1 MSNPSRVDI
10 ARPSTKNGMLS
21 TTLHQLELAFEK
33 LELDAGLRTLIRQPE
48 RELTVNIPIVTEEG
62 MIEVFQGYRVQ
73 HSSARG
79 PCKGGIRYHPNVD
92 MEEVRALAMLMTL
105 KSAVVNIPF
114 GGAKGGISVDPAQL
128 SMRELEQLTR
138 RFAMMISPILG
149 PKMDIPAP
157 DMNTNEQTMAW
168 FMDTISSR
176 QGYYSPEIITGKP
189 VALGGSEGRSEA
201 TGRGTAIAAVEML
214 HKLNRRP
221 EDVRV
226 AIQGFG
232 NVARHAANILANEY
246 GCTIVAVSDVSDAIY
261 HPTGL
266 DLNDIDNY
274 ITRQSGGLLQGYHNH
289 GQVSHI
295 TNEELLTLDVDVL
308 VPAAIEG
315 QITERNAYDI
325 HAQIIVEGANGPTS
339 FEADA
344 ILRERDVHIVPD
356 ILANAGGVIVSY
368 FEWVQDLQFF
378 FWSIDEVREKLTTKM
393 KQSFAEVWSMAE
405 RHGVDM
411 RTAAYMLAV
420 ERVAGTIQKRG
431 FLR

>member
-1 MSNPSRVDI
+1 
-10 ARPSTKNGMLS
+10 
-21 TTLHQLELAFEK
+21 
-33 LELDAGLRTLIRQPE
+33 
-48 RELTVNIPIVTEEG
+48 
-62 MIEVFQGYRVQ
+62 
-73 HSSARG
+73 
-79 PCKGGIRYHPNVD
+79 
-92 MEEVRALAMLMTL
+92 
-105 KSAVVNIPF
+105 
-114 GGAKGGISVDPAQL
+114 
-128 SMRELEQLTR
+128 
-138 RFAMMISPILG
+138 
-149 PKMDIPAP
+149 
-157 DMNTNEQTMAW
+157 
-168 FMDTISSR
+168 
-176 QGYYSPEIITGKP
+176 
-189 VALGGSEGRSEA
+189 
-201 TGRGTAIAAVEML
+201 
-214 HKLNRRP
+214 
-221 EDVRV
+221 
-226 AIQGFG
+226 
-232 NVARHAANILANEY
+232 
-246 GCTIVAVSDVSDAIY
+246 
-261 HPTGL
+261 
-266 DLNDIDNY
+266 
-274 ITRQSGGLLQGYHNH
+274 LLQGYHNH